1 MQLLLNRKALSYYER
16 GRPLYLKT
24 LRTMKIL
31 CVLLTA
37 ASLYLPARGF
47 SQGITIALQNAPLES
62 FFKIVEQQSA
72 YSFVYSKEAIAES
85 KPVSIDAKKENIENV
100 LRIVFANQPLSYSFH
115 EKFIIIKISE
125 KKKDS
130 LIEIR
135 GKVINEDGEAVPGA
149 TVFAKLSNKGVST
162 NERGEFILIA
172 INEDDILTISSVGYY
187 KEEIRVNKENSF
199 VIRLKVAVSKLDEA
213 IVMAYGQTTRR
224 LNTGNISKVTAEEIS
239 KQPVSN
245 PLAVLQG
252 RVPGLLITQTSGV
265 PGSSFNV
272 EIRGRS
278 SLDLSLSRNDPLFI
292 IDGVPFEPGNLASNQ
307 IVSAANKPG
316 ATNLG
321 GLSPFNT
328 INPLDIESIEVLKDA
343 DATAI
348 YGSRGAN
355 GVIIISTKK
364 GQAGKTKVSANVNFG
379 WSKVTRT
386 MDLLTTPEY
395 LSMRREA
402 FANDGYTPQATVPFG
417 NGWAPDLL
425 ILDTTL
431 NTDLKKILLGGTAH
445 TTNAEIS
452 LSGGSDNTFFLFGG
466 SFHNETNVFSDDL
479 NDRRGSVH
487 FNINHRSQNRK
498 FETIISGF
506 YSSEKNQLIQ
516 TDLTR
521 FINLPPN
528 FVLYDSLGKPAWTQ
542 KGIPINYIN
551 LVLASM
557 PSAELLREYTSVNE
571 NMLGS
576 IQLSYKLFKTL
587 TIRLNSGY
595 NQFSSDEV
603 STTPKAS
610 LNPASSQLA
619 FAKFGHGSSK
629 NWNIDPQVEFW
640 QTIGK
645 VKLNFLLGS
654 TFLER
659 KIKSSFINATNYTSD
674 LLLKSIAAAG
684 QITGSNS
691 TSQYKYTAFF
701 GRMNFNWD
709 NKYLINLSL
718 RRDGSSR
725 FGPEKRFANFGAI
738 GSAWIFSNES
748 FFKTHLKFLS
758 FGKIRFSYGVTGN
771 DQIGNYKYLDLW
783 NSTGTTYQNTPALQ
797 PGSLL
802 NPNYEWEKNKKAEA
816 AIELGAFKD
825 RLLISAAYYVNRSSN
840 QLVDYQLPDQTG
852 FTGIT
857 LNLPAL
863 VENSGVEIVLTTK
876 NISSKNFNWTSFFN
890 LTIPKNKLISFPG
903 LNSSSYA
910 TTYQEGKS
918 LSIINKGKFLGVNPT
933 TGHYTVED
941 YNKDGNISFPADYQF
956 LGDTDPTLYGGF
968 QNTLEYKQFNFSFLF
983 DFRKQTGRNYLAYI
997 FNNQP
1002 GLALNQPDIVL
1013 QRWQKPGDNVTIQKF
1028 STTFGGPAAQG
1039 GRALSNS
1046 DGIYSDASFIRL
1058 KNIALSYSFPKTFF
1072 KKLKLEAGQIYCHA
1086 QNLFVITKYKGS
1098 DPETQDIYVL
1108 PPLRTI
1114 VAGILLTF

>member
-1 MQLLLNRKALSYYER
+1 
-16 GRPLYLKT
+16 
-24 LRTMKIL
+24 MKIL
-31 CVLLTA
+31 CVFLTGV
-37 ASLYLPARGF
+37 SLHLTARGF
-47 SQGITIALQNAPLES
+47 PQGITVTLQNAPLES
-62 FFKIVEQQSA
+62 FFKVVEQQSN
-72 YSFVYSKEAIAES
+72 YSFVYSKEAIEQS
-85 KPVSIDAKKENIENV
+85 KPVTIEVKNETLEKV
-100 LRIVFANQPLSYSFH
+100 LKIVFANQPLAYSFN
-115 EKFIIIKISE
+115 EKFIIIKVVE
-125 KKKDS
+125 KKSDP
-130 LIEIR
+130 LIEVS
-135 GKVINEDGEAVPGA
+135 GKVINENGEGVPGA
-149 TVFAKLSNKGVST
+149 SVFARASNKGTST
-162 NERGEFILIA
+162 NERGEFILKDINDDDVLA
-172 INEDDILTISSVGYY
+172 ITSVGYF
-187 KEEIRVNKENSF
+187 KEEIYVSKEKYF
-199 VIRLKVAVSKLDEA
+199 VIRLRVAVGKLDEA

-224 LNTGNISKVTAEEIS
+224 LNTGNISKVTAEEIAR
-239 KQPVSN
+239 QPVSN

-307 IVSAANKPG
+307 IASAANKPG
-316 ATNLG
+316 STNLG

-402 FANDGYTPQATVPFG
+402 FANDGYTPQASVPFG

-425 ILDTTL
+425 ILDTTI
-431 NTDLKKILLGGTAH
+431 NTDFKKILIGGTAH
-445 TTNAEIS
+445 TTNAELS

-466 SFHNETNVFSDDL
+466 SFHNETNVFSEDL
-479 NDRRGSVH
+479 TDKRGSFH
-487 FNINHRSQNRK
+487 FNVNHRSQNKR
-498 FETIISGF
+498 FESIVSGF

-542 KGIPINYIN
+542 KGIPINYIH
-551 LVLASM
+551 LGLSSM

-571 NMLGS
+571 NILGS
-576 IQLSYKLFKTL
+576 IQLSYKLLKTL
-587 TIRLNSGY
+587 TLRLNSGY

-610 LNPASSQLA
+610 LNPATSQLA
-619 FAKFGHGSSK
+619 FAKFGYGTSK
-629 NWNIDPQVEFW
+629 NWNIDPQLEFS
-640 QTIGK
+640 QTAGK
-645 VKLNFLLGS
+645 VKMNFLLGS

-659 KIKSSFINATNYTSD
+659 KVKSSSINANNYTSD
-674 LLLKSIAAAG
+674 LLLNSISAAG
-684 QITGSNS
+684 QITASNTS
-691 TSQYKYTAFF
+691 SQYRYTAFF
-701 GRMNFNWD
+701 GRLNFNWD
-709 NKYLINLSL
+709 NKYLLNLSL

-725 FGPEKRFANFGAI
+725 FGPAKRYANFGAI
-738 GSAWIFSNES
+738 GSAWIFSNET
-748 FFKTHLKFLS
+748 FFKNHVKFLS
-758 FGKIRFSYGVTGN
+758 FGKIRFSYGITGN

-783 NSTGTTYQNTPALQ
+783 SSTGTTYQNIPALQ

-802 NPNYEWEKNKKAEA
+802 NPNYEWEKNKKTEA

-825 RLLISAAYYVNRSSN
+825 RILVSTSYYVNRSSN
-840 QLVDYQLPDQTG
+840 QLVNYQLPDQTG

-863 VENSGVEIVLTTK
+863 VENSGVEIILTTK
-876 NISSKNFNWTSFFN
+876 VISSKNFNWTSFFN
-890 LTIPKNKLISFPG
+890 LTIPKNKLTSFPG
-903 LNSSSYA
+903 LSTSSYY
-910 TTYQEGKS
+910 TTYKEGAS
-918 LSIINKGKFLGVNPT
+918 LSIINKAKFLGVNPT
-933 TGHYTVED
+933 TGLYTVED
-941 YNKDGNISFPADYQF
+941 YNKNGSISFPADYQF

-968 QNTLEYKQFNFSFLF
+968 QNTLGYKQVSFSFLF
-983 DFRKQTGRNYLAYI
+983 DFRKQTGRNYLANI

-1013 QRWQKPGDNVTIQKF
+1013 QRWQKPGDNASIQKF
-1028 STTFGGPAAQG
+1028 STILSGPAAQG
-1039 GRALSNS
+1039 GRYLSNS
-1046 DGIYSDASFIRL
+1046 DGIYTDASFIRL
-1058 KNIALSYSFPKTFF
+1058 KNVALSYSFPKTLF
-1072 KKLKLEAGQIYCHA
+1072 KKIKFETGQLYCQA
-1086 QNLFVITKYKGS
+1086 QNVLLITKYKGS

-1108 PPLRTI
+1108 PPLKTI
-1114 VAGILLTF
+1114 VVGMLLTF